1 MTSAF
6 GLEEKARLSLF
17 LPCFTSDCVSL
28 GFSTGSLSIAGR
40 CMEALPEASTE
51 SLARL
56 SGFKLLGCCLEQ
68 GRALASLNGN

>member
-1 MTSAF
+1 MTSVF

-17 LPCFTSDCVSL
+17 LPCLTSDCVSL

-40 CMEALPEASTE
+40 CREVLPETSTE
-51 SLARL
+51 SLARF
-56 SGFKLLGCCLEQ
+56 SGSELLGCCLEQ